1 MCDGRLRV
9 DLNRFS
15 QNAREVLDIAT
26 AVVRR
31 GRANLLGTEHVLLGL
46 LAQQEGVVHR
56 VFEELGLDLGLAQAK
71 TNDAIRRNDL
81 SRSRTS
87 GERVQTTHN
96 ARNALRIADEEAE
109 KSASDHIGTEHL
121 LLGLVLVEESTAANV
136 LRQVGLTEPDLRR
149 ALGRVRGESA
159 LGEDPDSLLGKHGR
173 NITRL
178 AREGKLDPVVGRGEE
193 IKRMFQI
200 LSRRTKNNPALI
212 GEPGVGKTA
221 IVEGLAQKM
230 AKGYVPEALK
240 DKVLVSLDLGS
251 LVAGTKFRGEFEER
265 LKGVIDEVKSSYGR
279 IILFVDELHNLA
291 GAGAAEGSI
300 DAGEILKP
308 ALARGEVQMIGAT
321 TIDEYRRYIE
331 PDAALERRFQPILVE
346 EPTEEETV
354 EILRGLREKYESHH
368 GVEISDEALVAAA
381 RYSHRY
387 VADRFLPD
395 KAVDLL
401 DEAASQLRIETT
413 MLPDDLRELELR
425 LQEITR
431 EGAAAVEEH
440 DYERAA
446 ELRAEADILQADYRE
461 ARERWLEESGIKSA
475 TVGREEIAR
484 VVSARTG
491 IPVTRMLKDEA
502 ERLLSMEKSL
512 HERVVGQDA
521 AVVAVSEAVR
531 KARAGLANPRRPIG
545 SFIFLG
551 PTGVGK
557 TELARAL
564 AEYLF
569 DDEDAM
575 IRLDMSEYME
585 RHTVSRLVGSPPGYV
600 GYDEGGQ
607 LTEAVRRRPYSVVL
621 LDEIEKAHPD
631 VFNMLLQLLEDGRL
645 TDNKGRT
652 VSFDNTV
659 VIMTS
664 NAGAHLIP
672 GAEEMRGREEEI
684 REQLMRELQT
694 FFRPEFLNRVDE
706 IIVFHALGDKELKQ
720 IAALLLDNL
729 RRIAREQDI
738 DLRFSDAAIRRIAEE
753 GYGSRYGARPLRR
766 AVGKLIESPL
776 SKEIIAGRVRA
787 GQTVRVDLDP
797 HGHPSFEPVAPTPA
811 PARVETA

>member
-1 MCDGRLRV
+1 V
-9 DLNRFS
+9 DLNKLS
-15 QNAREVLDIAT
+15 QNAREVLDIAN

-31 GRANLLGTEHVLLGL
+31 GRSNQLGTEHILLGL
-46 LAQQEGVVHR
+46 LAQQGGVVHR
-56 VFEELGLDLGLAQAK
+56 VFEELGLDLGLAQTR

-81 SRSRTS
+81 ARSRTAA
-87 GERVQTTHN
+87 ERVQMTYN
-96 ARNALRIADEEAE
+96 ARNSLRLADEEAE
-109 KSASDHIGTEHL
+109 RSASDHFGTEHL
-121 LLGLVLVEESTAANV
+121 LLGVIQVDEGTAAGV
-136 LRQVGLTEPDLRR
+136 LREVGLTETDVRR
-149 ALGRVRGESA
+149 ALGKMREEGS
-159 LGEDPDSLLGKHGR
+159 LGEDPDSLLAKHGR

-178 AREGKLDPVVGRGEE
+178 AREEKLDPVVGREEE
-193 IKRMFQI
+193 IKRMLQI
-200 LSRRTKNNPALI
+200 LARRTKNNPALI

-240 DKVLVSLDLGS
+240 DRIIIALDLGS

-265 LKGVIDEVKSSYGR
+265 LKGIIDEVRSSYGR

-321 TIDEYRRYIE
+321 TIDEYRRHIE

-354 EILRGLREKYESHH
+354 EILKGLRDKYEAHH
-368 GVEISDEALVAAA
+368 EVEISDEALRAAA
-381 RYSHRY
+381 SFSHRY
-387 VADRFLPD
+387 ISDRFLPD

-446 ELRAEADILQADYRE
+446 ELRAEADALQASYRE
-461 ARERWLEESGIKSA
+461 ARERWLEESGVKDA

-484 VVSARTG
+484 VVSAHTG
-491 IPVTRMLKDEA
+491 IPVTRMLRDEA
-502 ERLLSMEKSL
+502 ERLLSMEESL
-512 HERVVGQDA
+512 HERVIGQDA
-521 AVVAVSEAVR
+521 AVVVVSEAVR

-585 RHTVSRLVGSPPGYV
+585 RHAVSRLVGAPPGYV

-672 GAEEMRGREEEI
+672 GPEEMREREEEI
-684 REQLMRELQT
+684 REQLLRELQT
-694 FFRPEFLNRVDE
+694 YLRPEFLNRVDE
-706 IIVFHALGDKELKQ
+706 VIVFHTLGDDELRK
-720 IAALLLDNL
+720 IAALLLEDL
-729 RRIAREQDI
+729 RRTARGQDI
-738 DLRFSDAAIRRIAEE
+738 DLRFSDAVILRIAEE
-753 GYGSRYGARPLRR
+753 GRGSRYGARPLRR

-776 SKEIIAGRVRA
+776 SKEIIAGRIKPED
-787 GQTVRVDLDP
+787 TVFVDLDP
-797 HGHPSFEPVAPTPA
+797 TGRPTFEPAPSSAVEPA
-811 PARVETA
+811 AMETT

>member
-1 MCDGRLRV
+1 V

-15 QNAREVLDIAT
+15 QNAREVLDVAT

-31 GRANLLGTEHVLLGL
+31 GRSNQLGTEHVLLGL
-46 LAQQEGVVHR
+46 LAQQGGVVHR

-81 SRSRTS
+81 SRSRIAA
-87 GERVQTTHN
+87 ERVQTTYN
-96 ARNALRIADEEAE
+96 ARNALRLAGEEAE

-121 LLGLVLVEESTAANV
+121 LLGLVLVEEGTAAGV
-136 LRQVGLTEPDLRR
+136 LREVGLTETDLRR
-149 ALGRVRGESA
+149 ALGRVRGEAS
-159 LGEDPDSLLGKHGR
+159 LGEDPDSLLGRHGR

-178 AREGKLDPVVGRGEE
+178 AREGKLDPVVGREAE
-193 IKRMFQI
+193 IKRMLQI
-200 LSRRTKNNPALI
+200 LARRTKNNPALI

-308 ALARGEVQMIGAT
+308 ALARGEVQVIGAT
-321 TIDEYRRYIE
+321 TIDEYRRHIE

-354 EILRGLREKYESHH
+354 EILRGIRDKYESHH
-368 GVEISDEALVAAA
+368 GVEISEEALRAAA
-381 RYSHRY
+381 SYSHRY
-387 VADRFLPD
+387 IADRFLPD

-413 MLPDDLRELELR
+413 MLPDDLRELELK

-440 DYERAA
+440 DYELAA
-446 ELRAEADILQADYRE
+446 ELRSEADVLQAGYRE
-461 ARERWLEESGIKSA
+461 ARERWLEESGVKDA

-531 KARAGLANPRRPIG
+531 KARAGLANPSRPIG

-672 GAEEMRGREEEI
+672 GSEEMRGREEEI

-706 IIVFHALGDKELKQ
+706 IIVFHTLGGEELKK
-720 IAALLLDNL
+720 IAALLLENL
-729 RRIAREQDI
+729 RRTAKDQDI
-738 DLRFSDAAIRRIAEE
+738 DLRFSDAVIERIAQE
-753 GYGSRYGARPLRR
+753 GHGSRYGARPLRR

-776 SKEIIAGRVRA
+776 SKEIIAGRVNP
-787 GQTVRVDLDP
+787 GETVHIDLDP
-797 HGHPSFEPVAPTPA
+797 TGHTTFEPTSPATQPTG
-811 PARVETA
+811 VETA

>member
-1 MCDGRLRV
+1 V

-15 QNAREVLDIAT
+15 QNAREVLDVAT

-31 GRANLLGTEHVLLGL
+31 GRSNQLGTEHVLLGL
-46 LAQQEGVVHR
+46 LAQQGGVVHR

-81 SRSRTS
+81 SRSRIAA
-87 GERVQTTHN
+87 ERVQTTYN
-96 ARNALRIADEEAE
+96 ARNALRLASEEAE

-121 LLGLVLVEESTAANV
+121 LLGLVLVEEGTAAGV
-136 LRQVGLTEPDLRR
+136 LREVGLTEMDLRR
-149 ALGRVRGESA
+149 ALGRVRGEAS
-159 LGEDPDSLLGKHGR
+159 LGEDPDSLLGRHGR

-178 AREGKLDPVVGRGEE
+178 AREGKLDPVVGREAE
-193 IKRMFQI
+193 IKRMLQI
-200 LSRRTKNNPALI
+200 LARRTKNNPALI

-308 ALARGEVQMIGAT
+308 ALARGEVQVIGAT
-321 TIDEYRRYIE
+321 TIDEYRRHIE

-354 EILRGLREKYESHH
+354 EILRGIRDKYESHH
-368 GVEISDEALVAAA
+368 GVEISEEALRAAA
-381 RYSHRY
+381 SYSHRY
-387 VADRFLPD
+387 IADRFLPD

-413 MLPDDLRELELR
+413 MLPDDLRELELK

-440 DYERAA
+440 DYELAA
-446 ELRAEADILQADYRE
+446 ELRSEADVLQAGYRE
-461 ARERWLEESGIKSA
+461 AREHWLEESGVKDA

-531 KARAGLANPRRPIG
+531 KARAGLANPSRPIG

-585 RHTVSRLVGSPPGYV
+585 RHTVSRLVGAPPGYV

-672 GAEEMRGREEEI
+672 GSEEMRGREEEI

-706 IIVFHALGDKELKQ
+706 IIVFHTLGGEELKK
-720 IAALLLDNL
+720 IAALLLENL
-729 RRIAREQDI
+729 RRTAKDQDI
-738 DLRFSDAAIRRIAEE
+738 DLRFSDAVIERIAHE
-753 GYGSRYGARPLRR
+753 GHGSRYGARPLRR

-776 SKEIIAGRVRA
+776 SKEIIAGRVNP
-787 GQTVRVDLDP
+787 GETIYIDLDP
-797 HGHPSFEPVAPTPA
+797 TGYTIFEPTSPATQPTG
-811 PARVETA
+811 VETA

>member
-1 MCDGRLRV
+1 V
-9 DLNRFS
+9 DLNKLS
-15 QNAREVLDIAT
+15 QNAREVLEIAN

-31 GRANLLGTEHVLLGL
+31 GRSNQLGTEHILLGL
-46 LAQQEGVVHR
+46 LAQQGGVVHR
-56 VFEELGLDLGLAQAK
+56 VFEELGLDLGLAQTK
-71 TNDAIRRNDL
+71 TNEAIRRNDL
-81 SRSRTS
+81 ARSRTVA
-87 GERVQTTHN
+87 ERVQMTYN
-96 ARNALRIADEEAE
+96 ARNALKLAGEEAE
-109 KSASDHIGTEHL
+109 RSASDHTGTEHL
-121 LLGLVLVEESTAANV
+121 LLGLIQVDEGTAAGV
-136 LRQVGLTEPDLRR
+136 LREVGLTEMEVRR
-149 ALGRVRGESA
+149 ALGKMREGGA
-159 LGEDPDSLLGKHGR
+159 LGEDPDSLLAKHGR

-178 AREGKLDPVVGRGEE
+178 AREGKLDPVIGREEE
-193 IKRMFQI
+193 IKRMLQI
-200 LSRRTKNNPALI
+200 LARRTKNNPALI

-240 DKVLVSLDLGS
+240 DRIIIALDLGS

-265 LKGVIDEVKSSYGR
+265 LKGIIDEVRSSYGR

-321 TIDEYRRYIE
+321 TIDEYRRHIE

-354 EILRGLREKYESHH
+354 EILKGLRDRYEAHH
-368 GVEISDEALVAAA
+368 GVEISDEALRAAA
-381 RYSHRY
+381 TFSHRY
-387 VADRFLPD
+387 ISDRFLPD

-431 EGAAAVEEH
+431 EGAAAVEDH

-446 ELRAEADILQADYRE
+446 ELRAEADALQTSYRE
-461 ARERWLEESGIKSA
+461 ARERWLEEGGVRDA

-484 VVSARTG
+484 VVSAHTG

-502 ERLLSMEKSL
+502 ERLLSMEASL
-512 HERVVGQDA
+512 HKRVIGQDA

-585 RHTVSRLVGSPPGYV
+585 RHAVSRLVGAPPGYI

-672 GAEEMRGREEEI
+672 GPEEMREREEEI
-684 REQLMRELQT
+684 REQLLRELQT
-694 FFRPEFLNRVDE
+694 YFRPEFLNRVDE
-706 IIVFHALGDKELKQ
+706 IIVFHTLSDDELRE
-720 IAALLLDNL
+720 IADLLLENL
-729 RRIAREQDI
+729 RQTARGQDI
-738 DLRFSDAAIRRIAEE
+738 DLRFSEAVIQRIAQE
-753 GYGSRYGARPLRR
+753 GRGSRYGARPLRR

-776 SKEIIAGRVRA
+776 SKEIIASRI
-787 GQTVRVDLDP
+787 QPEETVYIDLDP
-797 HGHPSFEPVAPTPA
+797 AGHPTFEPTPSDAEEPA
-811 PARVETA
+811 PVETT

>member
-1 MCDGRLRV
+1 M
-9 DLNRFS
+9 DLNKFS
-15 QNAREVLDIAT
+15 QNAREVLDVAT

-31 GRANLLGTEHVLLGL
+31 GRSNQLGTEHILLGL
-46 LAQQEGVVHR
+46 LAQQGGVVHR

-81 SRSRTS
+81 SRSRVS
-87 GERVQTTHN
+87 AERVQTTHN

-109 KSASDHIGTEHL
+109 RSASDHIGTEHL
-121 LLGLVLVEESTAANV
+121 LLGLVLVEEGTAAGV
-136 LRQVGLTEPDLRR
+136 LREVGLDEADLRR
-149 ALGRVRGESA
+149 ALGRVRGENA
-159 LGEDPDSLLGKHGR
+159 LGEDPDSLLGRHGR

-178 AREGKLDPVVGRGEE
+178 AREGKLDPVVGRDEE

-230 AKGYVPEALK
+230 ARGYVPEALK
-240 DKVLVSLDLGS
+240 DKVLISLDLGS

-291 GAGAAEGSI
+291 GAGAGEGSI

-354 EILRGLREKYESHH
+354 EILRGLRDKYEAHH
-368 GVEISDEALVAAA
+368 GVEISDEALRAAA

-431 EGAAAVEEH
+431 EGAGAVEEH

-446 ELRAEADILQADYRE
+446 ELRAEADVLQAEYRE
-461 ARERWLEESGIKSA
+461 ARERWLEEGGVREA

-502 ERLLSMEKSL
+502 ERLLSMEESL

-531 KARAGLANPRRPIG
+531 KARAGLANPKRPIG

-600 GYDEGGQ
+600 GYEEGGQ

-672 GAEEMRGREEEI
+672 GAEEMRGREEEV
-684 REQLMRELQT
+684 RDQLVRELQT

-706 IIVFHALGDKELKQ
+706 IIVFHALGDAELKQ
-720 IAALLLDNL
+720 IASLLLENL
-729 RRIAREQDI
+729 RHTASDQDI
-738 DLRFSDAAIRRIAEE
+738 DLRFSDAVVQRVAEE

-776 SKEIIAGRVRA
+776 SKQIIAGRVKS
-787 GQTVRVDLDP
+787 GDTVRVDLDP
-797 HGHPSFEPVAPTPA
+797 AGLATFEPFTPTTA
-811 PARVETA
+811 QAGVETA

>member
-1 MCDGRLRV
+1 V

-15 QNAREVLDIAT
+15 QNAREVLDVAT

-31 GRANLLGTEHVLLGL
+31 GRSNQLGTEHVLLGL
-46 LAQQEGVVHR
+46 LAQQGGVVHR

-81 SRSRTS
+81 SRSRIAA
-87 GERVQTTHN
+87 ERVQTTYN
-96 ARNALRIADEEAE
+96 ARNALRLAGEEAE

-121 LLGLVLVEESTAANV
+121 LLGLVLVEEGTAAGL
-136 LRQVGLTEPDLRR
+136 LREVGLTETDLRR
-149 ALGRVRGESA
+149 ALGRVRGEAS
-159 LGEDPDSLLGKHGR
+159 LGEDPDSLLGRHGR

-178 AREGKLDPVVGRGEE
+178 AREGKLDPVVGREAE
-193 IKRMFQI
+193 IKRMLQI
-200 LSRRTKNNPALI
+200 LARRTKNNPALI

-308 ALARGEVQMIGAT
+308 ALARGEVQVIGAT
-321 TIDEYRRYIE
+321 TIDEYRRHIE

-354 EILRGLREKYESHH
+354 EILRGIRDKYESHH
-368 GVEISDEALVAAA
+368 GVEISEEALRAAA
-381 RYSHRY
+381 SYSHRY
-387 VADRFLPD
+387 IADRFLPD

-413 MLPDDLRELELR
+413 MLPDDLRELELK

-440 DYERAA
+440 DYELAA
-446 ELRAEADILQADYRE
+446 ELRSEADVLQAGYRE
-461 ARERWLEESGIKSA
+461 ARERWLEESGVKDA

-531 KARAGLANPRRPIG
+531 KARAGLANPSRPIG

-569 DDEDAM
+569 DDQDAM

-672 GAEEMRGREEEI
+672 GSEEMHGREEEI

-706 IIVFHALGDKELKQ
+706 IIVFHTLGGEELKK
-720 IAALLLDNL
+720 IAALLLENL
-729 RRIAREQDI
+729 RRTAKDQDI
-738 DLRFSDAAIRRIAEE
+738 DLRFSDAVIERIAQE
-753 GYGSRYGARPLRR
+753 GHGSRYGARPLRR

-776 SKEIIAGRVRA
+776 SKEIIAGRVNP
-787 GQTVRVDLDP
+787 GETVHIDLDP
-797 HGHPSFEPVAPTPA
+797 TGHTTFEPTSPATQPTG
-811 PARVETA
+811 VETA

>member
-1 MCDGRLRV
+1 M

-15 QNAREVLDIAT
+15 QNAREVLDVAT

-31 GRANLLGTEHVLLGL
+31 GRSNQLGTEHVLLGL
-46 LAQQEGVVHR
+46 LAQQGGVVHR

-81 SRSRTS
+81 SRSRIAA
-87 GERVQTTHN
+87 ERVQTTYN
-96 ARNALRIADEEAE
+96 ARNALRLAGEEAE

-121 LLGLVLVEESTAANV
+121 LLGLVLVEEGTAAGV
-136 LRQVGLTEPDLRR
+136 LREVGLTETDLRR
-149 ALGRVRGESA
+149 ALGRVRGEAS
-159 LGEDPDSLLGKHGR
+159 LGEDPDSLLGRHGR

-178 AREGKLDPVVGRGEE
+178 AREGKLDPVVGREAE
-193 IKRMFQI
+193 IKRMLQI
-200 LSRRTKNNPALI
+200 LARRTKNNPALI

-240 DKVLVSLDLGS
+240 DKVLISLDLGS

-308 ALARGEVQMIGAT
+308 ALARGEVQVIGAT
-321 TIDEYRRYIE
+321 TIDEYRRHIE

-354 EILRGLREKYESHH
+354 EILRGIRDKYESHH
-368 GVEISDEALVAAA
+368 GVEISEEALRAAA
-381 RYSHRY
+381 SYSHRY
-387 VADRFLPD
+387 MADRFLPD

-413 MLPDDLRELELR
+413 MLPDDLRELELK

-440 DYERAA
+440 DYELAA
-446 ELRAEADILQADYRE
+446 ELRSEADVLQAGYRE
-461 ARERWLEESGIKSA
+461 ARERWLEESGVKDA

-531 KARAGLANPRRPIG
+531 KARAGLANPSRPIG

-585 RHTVSRLVGSPPGYV
+585 RHTVSRLVGAPPGYV

-672 GAEEMRGREEEI
+672 GSEEMRGREEEI

-706 IIVFHALGDKELKQ
+706 IIVFHTLGGEELKK
-720 IAALLLDNL
+720 IAALLLENL
-729 RRIAREQDI
+729 RRTAKDQDI
-738 DLRFSDAAIRRIAEE
+738 DLRFSDAVIERIAQE
-753 GYGSRYGARPLRR
+753 GQGSRYGARPLRR

-776 SKEIIAGRVRA
+776 SKEIIAGRVNP
-787 GQTVRVDLDP
+787 GETVQIDLDAT
-797 HGHPSFEPVAPTPA
+797 GLTTFELTSPTTQPTG
-811 PARVETA
+811 VETA

>member
-1 MCDGRLRV
+1 V
-9 DLNRFS
+9 DLNKPS
-15 QNAREVLDIAT
+15 QNAREVLDIAN

-31 GRANLLGTEHVLLGL
+31 GRSNQLGTEHILLGL
-46 LAQQEGVVHR
+46 LAQQGGVVHR
-56 VFEELGLDLGLAQAK
+56 VFEKLGLDLGLAQSR

-81 SRSRTS
+81 ARSRTAA
-87 GERVQTTHN
+87 ERVQMTYN
-96 ARNALRIADEEAE
+96 ARNSLRLADEEAE
-109 KSASDHIGTEHL
+109 RSASDYVGTEHL
-121 LLGLVLVEESTAANV
+121 LLGLIQVDEGTAAGV
-136 LRQVGLTEPDLRR
+136 LREVGLTETDVRR
-149 ALGRVRGESA
+149 ALGKMREEGA
-159 LGEDPDSLLGKHGR
+159 LGEDPDSLLAKHGR

-178 AREGKLDPVVGRGEE
+178 ARERKLDPVVGREEE
-193 IKRMFQI
+193 IRRMLQI
-200 LSRRTKNNPALI
+200 LARRTKNNPALI

-240 DKVLVSLDLGS
+240 DRIIIALEFGS

-265 LKGVIDEVKSSYGR
+265 LKGIIDEVRSSYGR

-321 TIDEYRRYIE
+321 TIDEYRRHIE

-354 EILRGLREKYESHH
+354 EILRGLRDKYVAHH
-368 GVEISDEALVAAA
+368 EVEISDEALRAAA
-381 RYSHRY
+381 SFSHRY
-387 VADRFLPD
+387 ISDRFLPD

-446 ELRAEADILQADYRE
+446 ELRAEADALQASYRE
-461 ARERWLEESGIKSA
+461 ARERWLEESGVKEA

-484 VVSARTG
+484 VVSAHTG
-491 IPVTRMLKDEA
+491 IPVTRMLRDEA
-502 ERLLSMEKSL
+502 ERLLSMEESL
-512 HERVVGQDA
+512 HERVIGQDA

-531 KARAGLANPRRPIG
+531 KARAGLANPKRPIG

-585 RHTVSRLVGSPPGYV
+585 RHAASRLVGAPPGYV

-672 GAEEMRGREEEI
+672 GPEEMREREEEI
-684 REQLMRELQT
+684 REQLLRELQT
-694 FFRPEFLNRVDE
+694 YFRPEFLNRVDE
-706 IIVFHALGDKELKQ
+706 VIVFHSLSDDELRQ
-720 IAALLLDNL
+720 IASLLLEDL
-729 RRIAREQDI
+729 RRTAKGQDI
-738 DLRFSDAAIRRIAEE
+738 DLRFSDAVIQRIAEE
-753 GYGSRYGARPLRR
+753 GRGSRYGARPLRR

-776 SKEIIAGRVRA
+776 SKEIIAGRTKPED
-787 GQTVRVDLDP
+787 TVYVDLDP
-797 HGHPSFEPVAPTPA
+797 TGHPTFEPAPSSAEEPA
-811 PARVETA
+811 AMETT

>member
-1 MCDGRLRV
+1 V

-15 QNAREVLDIAT
+15 QNAREVLDVAT

-31 GRANLLGTEHVLLGL
+31 GRSNQLGTEHVLLGL
-46 LAQQEGVVHR
+46 LAQQGGVVHR

-81 SRSRTS
+81 SRSRIAA
-87 GERVQTTHN
+87 ERVQTTYN
-96 ARNALRIADEEAE
+96 ARNALRLAGEEAE

-121 LLGLVLVEESTAANV
+121 LLGLVLVEEGTAAGV
-136 LRQVGLTEPDLRR
+136 LREVGLTETDLRR
-149 ALGRVRGESA
+149 ALGRVRGEAS
-159 LGEDPDSLLGKHGR
+159 LGEDPDSLLGRHGR

-178 AREGKLDPVVGRGEE
+178 AREGKLDPVVGREAE
-193 IKRMFQI
+193 IKRMLQI
-200 LSRRTKNNPALI
+200 LARRTKNNPALI

-221 IVEGLAQKM
+221 IVEGLAQKL

-308 ALARGEVQMIGAT
+308 ALARGEVQVIGAT
-321 TIDEYRRYIE
+321 TIDEYRRHIE

-354 EILRGLREKYESHH
+354 EILRGIRDKYESHH
-368 GVEISDEALVAAA
+368 GVEISEEALRAAA
-381 RYSHRY
+381 SYSHRY
-387 VADRFLPD
+387 IADRFLPD

-413 MLPDDLRELELR
+413 MLPDDLRELELK

-440 DYERAA
+440 DYELAA
-446 ELRAEADILQADYRE
+446 ELRSEADVLQAGYRE
-461 ARERWLEESGIKSA
+461 ARERWLEESGVKDA

-531 KARAGLANPRRPIG
+531 KARAGLANPSRPIG

-585 RHTVSRLVGSPPGYV
+585 RHTVSRLVGAPPGYV

-672 GAEEMRGREEEI
+672 GSEEMRGREEEI

-706 IIVFHALGDKELKQ
+706 IIVFHTLGGEELKK
-720 IAALLLDNL
+720 IAALLLENL
-729 RRIAREQDI
+729 RRTAKDQDI
-738 DLRFSDAAIRRIAEE
+738 ELRFSDAVIERIAQE
-753 GYGSRYGARPLRR
+753 GHGSRYGARPLRR

-776 SKEIIAGRVRA
+776 SKEIIAGRVNP
-787 GQTVRVDLDP
+787 GETVHIDLDP
-797 HGHPSFEPVAPTPA
+797 TGHTTFEPTSPATQPTG
-811 PARVETA
+811 VETA

>member
-1 MCDGRLRV
+1 V
-9 DLNRFS
+9 DLNKPS
-15 QNAREVLDIAT
+15 QNAREVLDIAN

-31 GRANLLGTEHVLLGL
+31 GRSNQLGTEHILLGL
-46 LAQQEGVVHR
+46 LAQQGGVVHR
-56 VFEELGLDLGLAQAK
+56 VFEKLGLDLGLAQSR

-81 SRSRTS
+81 ARSRTAA
-87 GERVQTTHN
+87 ERVQMTYN
-96 ARNALRIADEEAE
+96 ARNSLRLADEEAE
-109 KSASDHIGTEHL
+109 RSASDYVGTEHL
-121 LLGLVLVEESTAANV
+121 LLGLIQVDEGTAAGV
-136 LRQVGLTEPDLRR
+136 LREVGLTETDVRR
-149 ALGRVRGESA
+149 ALGKMREEGA
-159 LGEDPDSLLGKHGR
+159 LGEDPDSLLAKHGR
-173 NITRL
+173 NISRL
-178 AREGKLDPVVGRGEE
+178 AREGKLDPVVGREEE
-193 IKRMFQI
+193 IKRMLQI
-200 LSRRTKNNPALI
+200 LARRTKNNPALI

-240 DKVLVSLDLGS
+240 DRIIIALDLGS

-265 LKGVIDEVKSSYGR
+265 LKGIIDEVRSSYGR

-321 TIDEYRRYIE
+321 TIDEYRRHIE

-354 EILRGLREKYESHH
+354 EILRGLRDKYEAHH
-368 GVEISDEALVAAA
+368 EVEISDEALRAAA
-381 RYSHRY
+381 SFSHRY
-387 VADRFLPD
+387 ISDRFLPD

-446 ELRAEADILQADYRE
+446 ELRAEADALQASYRE
-461 ARERWLEESGIKSA
+461 ARERWLEESGVKEA

-484 VVSARTG
+484 VVSAHTG
-491 IPVTRMLKDEA
+491 IPVTRMLRDEA
-502 ERLLSMEKSL
+502 ERLLSMEESL
-512 HERVVGQDA
+512 HERVIGQDA

-531 KARAGLANPRRPIG
+531 KARAGLANPKRPIG

-585 RHTVSRLVGSPPGYV
+585 RHAASRLVGAPPGYV

-672 GAEEMRGREEEI
+672 GPEEMREREEEI
-684 REQLMRELQT
+684 REQLLRELQT
-694 FFRPEFLNRVDE
+694 YFRPEFLNRVDE
-706 IIVFHALGDKELKQ
+706 VIVFHSLSDDELRQ
-720 IAALLLDNL
+720 IASLLLEDL
-729 RRIAREQDI
+729 RRTAKGQDI
-738 DLRFSDAAIRRIAEE
+738 DLRFSDAVIQRIAEE
-753 GYGSRYGARPLRR
+753 GRGSRYGARPLRR

-776 SKEIIAGRVRA
+776 SKEIIAGRTKPED
-787 GQTVRVDLDP
+787 TVYVDLDP
-797 HGHPSFEPVAPTPA
+797 TGHPTFEPAPSSAEEPA
-811 PARVETA
+811 AMETT

>member
-1 MCDGRLRV
+1 M

-15 QNAREVLDIAT
+15 QNAREVLDVAT

-31 GRANLLGTEHVLLGL
+31 GRSNQLGTEHVLLGL
-46 LAQQEGVVHR
+46 LAQQGGVVHR

-81 SRSRTS
+81 SRSRIAA
-87 GERVQTTHN
+87 ERVQTTYN
-96 ARNALRIADEEAE
+96 ARNALRLAGEEAE

-121 LLGLVLVEESTAANV
+121 LLGLVLVEEGTAAGV
-136 LRQVGLTEPDLRR
+136 LREVGLTETDLRR
-149 ALGRVRGESA
+149 ALGRVRGEAS
-159 LGEDPDSLLGKHGR
+159 LGEDPDSLLGRHGR

-178 AREGKLDPVVGRGEE
+178 AREGKLDPVVGREAE
-193 IKRMFQI
+193 IKRMLQI
-200 LSRRTKNNPALI
+200 LARRTKNNPALI

-251 LVAGTKFRGEFEER
+251 LVSGTKFRGEFEER

-308 ALARGEVQMIGAT
+308 ALARGEVQVIGAT
-321 TIDEYRRYIE
+321 TIDEYRRHIE

-354 EILRGLREKYESHH
+354 EILRGIRDKYESHH
-368 GVEISDEALVAAA
+368 GVEISEEALRAAA
-381 RYSHRY
+381 SYSHRY
-387 VADRFLPD
+387 IADRFLPD

-413 MLPDDLRELELR
+413 MLPDDLRELELK

-440 DYERAA
+440 DYELAA
-446 ELRAEADILQADYRE
+446 ELRSEADVLQAGYRE
-461 ARERWLEESGIKSA
+461 ARERWLEESGVKDA

-531 KARAGLANPRRPIG
+531 KARAGLANPSRPIG

-585 RHTVSRLVGSPPGYV
+585 RHTVSRLVGAPPGYV

-672 GAEEMRGREEEI
+672 GSEEMRGREEEI

-706 IIVFHALGDKELKQ
+706 IIVFHTLGGEELKK
-720 IAALLLDNL
+720 IAALLLENL
-729 RRIAREQDI
+729 RRTAKDQDI
-738 DLRFSDAAIRRIAEE
+738 DLRFSDAVIERIAQE
-753 GYGSRYGARPLRR
+753 GHGSRYGARPLRR

-776 SKEIIAGRVRA
+776 SKEIIAGRVNP
-787 GQTVRVDLDP
+787 GETVHIDLDP
-797 HGHPSFEPVAPTPA
+797 AGHTTFEPTSPATQPTG
-811 PARVETA
+811 VETA

>member
-1 MCDGRLRV
+1 M

-15 QNAREVLDIAT
+15 QNAREVLDVAT

-31 GRANLLGTEHVLLGL
+31 GRSNQLGTEHVLLGL
-46 LAQQEGVVHR
+46 LAQQGGVVHR

-81 SRSRTS
+81 SRSRIAA
-87 GERVQTTHN
+87 ERVQTTYN
-96 ARNALRIADEEAE
+96 ARNALRLAGEEAE

-121 LLGLVLVEESTAANV
+121 LLGLVLVEEGTAAGV
-136 LRQVGLTEPDLRR
+136 LREVGLTETDLRR
-149 ALGRVRGESA
+149 ALGRVRGEAS
-159 LGEDPDSLLGKHGR
+159 LGEDPDSLLGRHGR

-178 AREGKLDPVVGRGEE
+178 AREGKLDPVVGREAE
-193 IKRMFQI
+193 IKRMLQI
-200 LSRRTKNNPALI
+200 LARRTKNNPALI

-308 ALARGEVQMIGAT
+308 ALARGEVQVIGAT
-321 TIDEYRRYIE
+321 TIDEYRRHIE

-354 EILRGLREKYESHH
+354 EILRGIRDKYESHH
-368 GVEISDEALVAAA
+368 GVEISEEALRAAA
-381 RYSHRY
+381 SYSHRY
-387 VADRFLPD
+387 IADRFLPD

-413 MLPDDLRELELR
+413 MLPDDLRELELK

-440 DYERAA
+440 DYELAA
-446 ELRAEADILQADYRE
+446 ELRSEADVLQAGYRE
-461 ARERWLEESGIKSA
+461 ARERWLEESGVKDA

-531 KARAGLANPRRPIG
+531 KARAGLANPSRPIG

-585 RHTVSRLVGSPPGYV
+585 RHTVSRLVGAPPGYV

-672 GAEEMRGREEEI
+672 GSEEMRGREEEI

-706 IIVFHALGDKELKQ
+706 IIVFHTLGGEELKK
-720 IAALLLDNL
+720 IAALLLENL
-729 RRIAREQDI
+729 RRTAKDQDI
-738 DLRFSDAAIRRIAEE
+738 DLRFSDAVIERIAQE
-753 GYGSRYGARPLRR
+753 GHGSRYGARPLRR

-776 SKEIIAGRVRA
+776 SKEIIAGRVNP
-787 GQTVRVDLDP
+787 GETVHIDLDP
-797 HGHPSFEPVAPTPA
+797 TGHTTFEPTSPATQPTG
-811 PARVETA
+811 VETA

>member
-1 MCDGRLRV
+1 V

-15 QNAREVLDIAT
+15 QNAREVLDVAT

-31 GRANLLGTEHVLLGL
+31 GRSNQLGTEHILLGL
-46 LAQQEGVVHR
+46 LAQQGGVVHR

-81 SRSRTS
+81 SRSRTG

-96 ARNALRIADEEAE
+96 ARNALRVADEEAE

-121 LLGLVLVEESTAANV
+121 LLGLVLVEEGTAAGV
-136 LRQVGLTEPDLRR
+136 LREVGLTEADLRR
-149 ALGRVRGESA
+149 ALGRVRGEAS
-159 LGEDPDSLLGKHGR
+159 LGEDPESLLGKHGR

-178 AREGKLDPVVGRGEE
+178 AREGKLDPVVGRDEE

-240 DKVLVSLDLGS
+240 DKVLISLDLGS

-331 PDAALERRFQPILVE
+331 SDAALERRFQPILVE
-346 EPTEEETV
+346 EPTEEETI
-354 EILRGLREKYESHH
+354 EILRGLRDKYEAHH
-368 GVEISDEALVAAA
+368 GVEISDEGLAAAA

-446 ELRAEADILQADYRE
+446 ELRAEADVLQAEYRE
-461 ARERWLEESGIKSA
+461 ARERWLEESGVKHA
-475 TVGREEIAR
+475 TVGRQEIAR

-502 ERLLSMEKSL
+502 ERLLSMEASL
-512 HERVVGQDA
+512 HERVIGQDT

-672 GAEEMRGREEEI
+672 GTEEMRGREEEI

-706 IIVFHALGDKELKQ
+706 IIVFHALGDEELKK
-720 IAALLLDNL
+720 IANLLLENL
-729 RRIAREQDI
+729 RRTANEQDI
-738 DLRFSDAAIRRIAEE
+738 DLRFSDAVVQRIAEE

-766 AVGKLIESPL
+766 AVGKLVESPL
-776 SKEIIAGRVRA
+776 SKEIIAGRLSP
-787 GQTVRVDLDP
+787 GQSVRVDLDAV
-797 HGHPSFEPVAPTPA
+797 GHPTFEPVTTTPA
-811 PARVETA
+811 PAGLDTA

>member
-1 MCDGRLRV
+1 V
-9 DLNRFS
+9 DLNKPS
-15 QNAREVLDIAT
+15 QNAREVLDIAN

-31 GRANLLGTEHVLLGL
+31 GRSNQLGTEHILLGL
-46 LAQQEGVVHR
+46 LAQQGGVVHR
-56 VFEELGLDLGLAQAK
+56 VFEKLGLDLGLAQSR

-81 SRSRTS
+81 ARSRTAA
-87 GERVQTTHN
+87 ERVQMTYN
-96 ARNALRIADEEAE
+96 ARNSLRLADEEAE
-109 KSASDHIGTEHL
+109 RSASDYVGTEHL
-121 LLGLVLVEESTAANV
+121 LLGLIQVDEGTAAGV
-136 LRQVGLTEPDLRR
+136 LREVGLTETDVRR
-149 ALGRVRGESA
+149 ALGKMREEGA
-159 LGEDPDSLLGKHGR
+159 LGEDPDSLLAKHGR

-178 AREGKLDPVVGRGEE
+178 AREGKLDPVVGREEE
-193 IKRMFQI
+193 IRRMLQI
-200 LSRRTKNNPALI
+200 LARRTKNNPALI

-240 DKVLVSLDLGS
+240 DRIIIALDLGS

-265 LKGVIDEVKSSYGR
+265 LKGIIDEVRSSYGR

-321 TIDEYRRYIE
+321 TIDEYRRHIE

-354 EILRGLREKYESHH
+354 EILRGLRDKYEAHH
-368 GVEISDEALVAAA
+368 EVEISDEALRAAA
-381 RYSHRY
+381 SFSHRY
-387 VADRFLPD
+387 ISDRFLPD
-395 KAVDLL
+395 KSVDLL

-446 ELRAEADILQADYRE
+446 ELRAEADALQASYRE
-461 ARERWLEESGIKSA
+461 ARERWLEESGVKEA

-484 VVSARTG
+484 VVSAHTG
-491 IPVTRMLKDEA
+491 IPVTRMLRDEA
-502 ERLLSMEKSL
+502 ERLLSMEESL
-512 HERVVGQDA
+512 HERVIGQDA

-531 KARAGLANPRRPIG
+531 KARAGLANPKRPIG

-585 RHTVSRLVGSPPGYV
+585 RHAASRLVGAPPGYV

-672 GAEEMRGREEEI
+672 GPEEMREREEEI
-684 REQLMRELQT
+684 REQLLRELQT
-694 FFRPEFLNRVDE
+694 YFRPEFLNRVDE
-706 IIVFHALGDKELKQ
+706 IIVFHSLSDDELRQ
-720 IAALLLDNL
+720 IASLLLEDL
-729 RRIAREQDI
+729 RRTAKGQDI
-738 DLRFSDAAIRRIAEE
+738 DLRFADAVIQRIAEE
-753 GYGSRYGARPLRR
+753 GRGSRYGARPLRR

-776 SKEIIAGRVRA
+776 SKEIIAGRTKPED
-787 GQTVRVDLDP
+787 TVYVDLDP
-797 HGHPSFEPVAPTPA
+797 TGHPTFEPAPSSAEEPA
-811 PARVETA
+811 AMETT

>member
-1 MCDGRLRV
+1 V

-15 QNAREVLDIAT
+15 QNAREVLDVAT

-31 GRANLLGTEHVLLGL
+31 GRSNQLGTEHILLGL
-46 LAQQEGVVHR
+46 LAQQGGVVHR

-81 SRSRTS
+81 SRSRTG
-87 GERVQTTHN
+87 GERVQTTYN
-96 ARNALRIADEEAE
+96 ARNAFRIADEEAE

-121 LLGLVLVEESTAANV
+121 LLGLVLVEEGTAAGV
-136 LRQVGLTEPDLRR
+136 LREVGLTETDLRR
-149 ALGRVRGESA
+149 ALGRARGEST

-178 AREGKLDPVVGRGEE
+178 AREGKLDPVVGRDEE

-240 DKVLVSLDLGS
+240 DKVLIALDLGS

-354 EILRGLREKYESHH
+354 EILDGLREKYEAHH
-368 GVEISDEALVAAA
+368 GVEISDEALRAAA

-425 LQEITR
+425 LQVITR

-446 ELRAEADILQADYRE
+446 ELRAEADLLQAEYRE
-461 ARERWLEESGIKSA
+461 ARERWLEESGVKDA

-484 VVSARTG
+484 VVSTRTG

-502 ERLLSMEKSL
+502 ERLLSMEGSL

-521 AVVAVSEAVR
+521 ALLAVSEAVR
-531 KARAGLANPRRPIG
+531 KARSGLANPRRPIG

-706 IIVFHALGDKELKQ
+706 IIVFHALGDEELKK

-729 RRIAREQDI
+729 RRTANEQDI
-738 DLRFSDAAIRRIAEE
+738 DLRFSDAVVQRIAEE
-753 GYGSRYGARPLRR
+753 GHGSRYGARPLRR

-776 SKEIIAGRVRA
+776 SKEIIAGRVRP
-787 GQTVRVDLDP
+787 GETVRVDLDP
-797 HGHPSFEPVAPTPA
+797 AGSPTFEPTA
-811 PARVETA
+811 PAAEPAGVETA